1 MKRIATFTA
10 ASLLVSTAAS
20 FGQATPAAPAPAAPA
35 PTATQQPA
43 ATGITPPADYVIGEG
58 DVLTITYYDQKEMT
72 GDYTVRPDG
81 MVTLPL
87 LNDVPAKGLTP
98 EQLGKRLLEKSTIF
112 EDPRITVGVRT
123 INSRKVYITGGV
135 GKSGPFD
142 INAPMRVLDLI
153 SLAGGLKEFTSGKN
167 ITILRYENGKPR
179 MFKFNY
185 KDVIEGKG
193 LEQNIELKP
202 GDNISVPE

>member
-1 MKRIATFTA
+1 MTRIATITA
-10 ASLLVSTAAS
+10 ASLILSAPGMLA
-20 FGQATPAAPAPAAPA
+20 GQAQPPAPA
-35 PTATQQPA
+35 PTAARPQPA
-43 ATGITPPADYVIGEG
+43 SGVTPPADYVIGEN
-58 DVLTITYYDQKEMT
+58 DVLTITYFDQKEMT

-81 MVTLPL
+81 MITLPL
-87 LNDVPAKGLTP
+87 LNDVAARGLTP
-98 EQLGKRLLEKSTIF
+98 EQLGKILLEKSTIF
-112 EDPRITVGVRT
+112 EDPRITVGVRQ
-123 INSRKVYITGGV
+123 INSRKVYISGGV
-135 GKSGPFD
+135 GKSGPVD

-193 LEQNIELKP
+193 LEQNIELRP
-202 GDNISVPE
+202 GDNVNVPE